1 MSKAPVVVLQQNTKR
16 QTGKKAQL
24 SNIAAAKTVGD
35 IIRST
40 LGPQSMLKMLV
51 DPMAGLQITNDG
63 NCILREIDVAHPAAR
78 TMIELARTQD
88 EEIGDGTTSV
98 IILTS
103 EFLSCAEPLL
113 TKNIHPTII
122 VEAYNKLLVD
132 ALERLKEMR
141 KPVDLDDREAIIS
154 LVRSTLGTKFVSRWM
169 DLMCQLAVDAV
180 QTVTQTNGNIKEIDT
195 KKFARIEK
203 IPGGDIEDSSVLR
216 GVCLNKDIVHP
227 QMKRSIRNPR
237 VLLLDCPI
245 EYKKAE
251 SQTNVEI
258 SKEGDWDVLLKQEE
272 EYIHRICNYIL
283 SFKPDVVVTEK
294 GISDYALHYFVKAGV
309 SALRRCRKTDNNR
322 IARATGATIV
332 SRADEIRDSD
342 IGTNCGLFEVRKIG
356 DEYFSFFDECTDPK
370 ACTILLR
377 GASKDILNEVERN
390 LQDAM
395 CVARN
400 ITYEP
405 YVVPGA
411 GAIEMALS
419 VQLTQA
425 SYQVEGIIQMAYR
438 AAAEALEV
446 IPRVLSQNCGASVIR
461 VVTALRAQHASGNH
475 TMGVDGIK
483 GELTDAIELGVVE
496 PYAVKANALK
506 TAIEAASLL
515 LRIDDIVS
523 GVAKKE
529 APAPAAGQP
538 PMQAEGEPQGDLL
551 PE

>member
-1 MSKAPVVVLQQNTKR
+1 MSRSPVIVLQQNTQR
-16 QTGKKAQL
+16 QTGRKAQI

-35 IIRST
+35 IVRST

-78 TMIELARTQD
+78 TMIELARSQD
-88 EEIGDGTTSV
+88 EEVGDGTTSV

-103 EFLSCAEPLL
+103 ALLAAAEPLL
-113 TKNIHPTII
+113 NRNIHPTII
-122 VEAYNKLLVD
+122 VEAFNKFLHD
-132 ALERLKEMR
+132 ALERINTLR
-141 KPVDLDDREAIIS
+141 VPFDIS
-154 LVRSTLGTKFVSRWM
+154 NRDELVKLVRSSLGTKFVNRWM
-169 DLMCQLAVDAV
+169 DLMCSLAVDAV
-180 QTVTQTNGNIKEIDT
+180 TTITLKEGMNPKEVDIK
-195 KKFARIEK
+195 KYARIEK
-203 IPGGDIEDSSVLR
+203 IPGAEIEDSTVLR

-227 QMKRSIRNPR
+227 QMKRTLRNPR

-258 SKEGDWDVLLKQEE
+258 SQEGDWEVLLKQEE
-272 EYIHRICNYIL
+272 EYISRICNHIL

-294 GISDYALHYFVKAGV
+294 GIADYALHFFVKAGI
-309 SALRRCRKTDNNR
+309 SALRRVRKTDNNR

-332 SRADEIRDSD
+332 NRADEIKESD
-342 IGTNCGLFEVRKIG
+342 IGTGCGLFEVRKIG

-390 LQDAM
+390 LHDAM
-395 CVARN
+395 YVARN
-400 ITYEP
+400 IMFEP
-405 YVVPGA
+405 FILLGA
-411 GAIEMALS
+411 GSTEMALS
-419 VQLTQA
+419 VQLTEE
-425 SYQVEGIIQMAYR
+425 SSRVEGIIQLAYK
-438 AAAEALEV
+438 AAASALEV
-446 IPRVLSQNCGASVIR
+446 IPKTLAQNCGASVIR
-461 VVTALRAQHASGNH
+461 VVTALRAEHAKGNYS
-475 TMGVDGIK
+475 TGVDGVK
-483 GELTDAIELGVVE
+483 GTLVDVKEIGVFE
-496 PYAVKANALK
+496 PIAVKTNVLK
-506 TAIEAASLL
+506 TAVEAASLL

-529 APAPAAGQP
+529 KPAQGQQSS
-538 PMQAEGEPQGDLL
+538 MEVEQEPQGDLI